1 MTLEELEKAVE
12 QGTVD
17 TVLLAITDM
26 QGRLQGKRLTAT
38 HFLAE
43 VVEHGAEGCNY
54 LLAVDVD
61 MATVEGY
68 AMSSWE
74 RGYGD
79 MMMVPDLD
87 TLRPVPWQEGTV
99 ICLADV
105 AWLDG
110 SEVVASPRQI
120 LRRQLA
126 RLAERGWIANAGT
139 ELEFMVFLDTYEEAW
154 HKSYRDLRPA
164 NLYNV
169 DYSLLGTARVEPLI
183 RRIRNSMA
191 AAGMVV
197 EDSKGECNFGQ
208 HEINFRYADALRT
221 ADEHAIF
228 KNGAKEIAAEEGM
241 AISFMAKYDER
252 EGNSCH
258 IHFSLA
264 DDERPAVRTR
274 RERRLFDSFLAGQLA
289 CLREMTLLLAP
300 NVNSYKRYAAASFAP
315 TTVAWGQDNRTCSL
329 RVVGHGPSKRFEN
342 RAGGADLNPY
352 LALSAIIASGLHG
365 VDAGLELEPALEG
378 NAYADAERPR
388 VPQTL
393 RDARELFAA
402 QRCRARGVRRGGRRP
417 LPQRRRR
424 RARGLP
430 LRGHRLGA
438 LPRVRAAVS
447 RVWKRWPVGRS
458 ARSRPPHRMRC
469 SRPFARRRRSRR
481 PSTGSAPRS
490 SSACFAPGSQLPAE
504 RELCARLGIA
514 RSTLRQA
521 LTALTQSGHV
531 FATRGRGGGTF
542 VSDPQPPADPPSALM
557 LSPVAGDLRP
567 APGRRAGRGGAG
579 RRAGER
585 RRAGRARRGRIDA
598 RGHARGLRRLPPG
611 GHPAARRAGRGDG
624 LDQAGPRDDRG
635 AGRDDRPDRLHRP
648 PSRGAGLLQRPA
660 PAAARRRSRGR
671 RDARRAGHDRAP
683 AGHRARARGPAAERL
698 TGPISGPSSPVGQVS
713 AEGPEICA
721 SCT

>member
-1 MTLEELEKAVE
+1 VTIEELREAVE
-12 QGTVD
+12 LGTVD

-43 VVEHGAEGCNY
+43 VLEHGAEGCNY

-79 MMMVPDLD
+79 MVMVPDVA

-110 SEVVASPRQI
+110 SDVVASPRQI

-126 RLAERGWIANAGT
+126 RLAERGWMANAGT
-139 ELEFMVFLDTYEEAW
+139 ELEFMVFMDTYEEAW
-154 HKSYRDLRPA
+154 HKHYRELRPA

-221 ADEHAIF
+221 ADEHVIF
-228 KNGAKEIAAEEGM
+228 KNGAKEIAAEEGT
-241 AISFMAKYDER
+241 AITFMAKYDER

-264 DDERPAVRTR
+264 EIGDPPTPLFHREPA
-274 RERRLFDSFLAGQLA
+274 LFDSFLAGQLA

-300 NVNSYKRYAAASFAP
+300 NINSYKRFAAASFAP
-315 TTVAWGQDNRTCSL
+315 TAVAWGEDNRTCSL
-329 RVVGHGPSKRFEN
+329 RVVGHGPSRRFEN

-352 LALSAIIASGLHG
+352 LALSALIASGLHG
-365 VDAGLELEPALEG
+365 IDAGLELEPPLAG
-378 NAYADAERPR
+378 NAYAAADRPR

-393 RDARELFAA
+393 RDARDLFASSEV
-402 QRCRARGVRRGGRRP
+402 AREAFGEDVVAHYLNAADIELKAFQSSVTDWERFRG
-417 LPQRRRR
+417 
-424 RARGLP
+424 
-430 LRGHRLGA
+430 
-438 LPRVRAAVS
+438 
-447 RVWKRWPVGRS
+447 
-458 ARSRPPHRMRC
+458 
-469 SRPFARRRRSRR
+469 F
-481 PSTGSAPRS
+481 
-490 SSACFAPGSQLPAE
+490 
-504 RELCARLGIA
+504 
-514 RSTLRQA
+514 
-521 LTALTQSGHV
+521 
-531 FATRGRGGGTF
+531 
-542 VSDPQPPADPPSALM
+542 
-557 LSPVAGDLRP
+557 
-567 APGRRAGRGGAG
+567 
-579 RRAGER
+579 
-585 RRAGRARRGRIDA
+585 
-598 RGHARGLRRLPPG
+598 
-611 GHPAARRAGRGDG
+611 
-624 LDQAGPRDDRG
+624 
-635 AGRDDRPDRLHRP
+635 
-648 PSRGAGLLQRPA
+648 
-660 PAAARRRSRGR
+660 
-671 RDARRAGHDRAP
+671 
-683 AGHRARARGPAAERL
+683 ERL
-698 TGPISGPSSPVGQVS
+698 
-713 AEGPEICA
+713 
-721 SCT
+721 